1 MSIAPPS
8 SSATTADALI
18 WLGAAELARRIG
30 AGEVSSLEVVEAH
43 CRRIEAV
50 NGRLNAVVIPLLDQA
65 RQEAA
70 RVDEARARGEALGPL
85 AGVPMTIKECYHIAG
100 TASTIGIDGFQPA
113 SSIREDSI
121 LVQRLRSAG
130 AIVLGK
136 TNIPQLMVM
145 HETDNPVYGRTNN
158 PWNVERGS
166 GGSSGGEAAIIA
178 AGGSPLGLGNDLG
191 GSIRQPSHS
200 CGVCG
205 IKPTS
210 RRLTCFDTAHT
221 FRGMEAFSEQAGPM
235 ARSVDD
241 LTLALRVL
249 AAPGLERVDPSM
261 APVPLGDPAAVRLD
275 QLRVAY
281 WEDDGFF
288 RPAPAVRRA
297 VREAAE
303 MLRGQGVA
311 VEPFPIAGT
320 ERAITLYFR
329 LLSADGGADLKRLLG
344 GSRRDWRVKKLLL
357 LGVIPPAL
365 RPLVGGVLRTAGQ
378 RKLGHIIAST
388 GRLSAD
394 RYWQTIYELRGW
406 VRQFLTRLEQG
417 KLDAVLCPP
426 HALPAL
432 RHGAT
437 DYLASAASYCMVG
450 NLLQWPAGVV
460 PVTRVRP
467 DEESDRPASGDL
479 VEKAARETE
488 RGSAGLP
495 VGVQVAA
502 RHWRED
508 IVLALMKAIELAAK
522 SRADFPARPP
532 L

>member
-1 MSIAPPS
+1 MSAV
-8 SSATTADALI
+8 ATPNKAGSTDLI
-18 WLGAAELARRIG
+18 WLSASELAQRIA
-30 AGEVSSLEVVEAH
+30 AGELSASEVVAAH
-43 CRRIEAV
+43 CQRIEAV

-65 RQEAA
+65 QQDAK
-70 RVDEARARGEALGPL
+70 RVDQARARGEALGPL
-85 AGVPMTIKECYHIAG
+85 AGVPITIKECYHIAG
-100 TASTIGIDGFQPA
+100 TASTIGVDGMDPA
-113 SSIREDSI
+113 GSVRQDSV
-121 LVQRLRSAG
+121 LVERLKLAG
-130 AIVLGK
+130 AVVLGK

-145 HETDNPVYGRTNN
+145 HETDNPIYGRTNN
-158 PWNVERGS
+158 PWNLQRGS

-191 GSIRQPSHS
+191 GSIRQPAHS

-210 RRLTCFDTAHT
+210 RRLTCFDTAHN
-221 FRGMEAFSEQAGPM
+221 FRGMEAFSEQAGPL
-235 ARSVDD
+235 ARHVDD
-241 LTLALRVL
+241 LTLALKIL
-249 AAPGLERVDPSM
+249 AAPGLERVDPLM
-261 APVPLGDPAAVRLD
+261 APVPLGDPAAVPLD

-297 VREAAE
+297 VREAAD
-303 MLRGQGVA
+303 MLRSQGVT
-311 VEPFPIAGT
+311 VEPWTPPNT
-320 ERAITLYFR
+320 HEAITLYFR

-344 GSRRDWRVKKLLL
+344 SSRRDWRIKKLLL
-357 LGVIPPAL
+357 LGVIPPSL
-365 RPLVGGVLRTAGQ
+365 RPLAGGALRLAGQ
-378 RKLGHIIAST
+378 PRLGGIIAST
-388 GRLSAD
+388 GKMSAD
-394 RYWQTIYELRGW
+394 RYWQTISQLRHW
-406 VRQFLTRLEQG
+406 VRQFMTRLDQERF
-417 KLDAVLCPP
+417 DAVLCPP

-432 RHGAT
+432 RHGST

-460 PVTRVRP
+460 PVTRVCA
-467 DEESDRPASGDL
+467 DEETDRPASGDL
-479 VEKAARETE
+479 VEKSARETE

-508 IVLALMKAIELAAK
+508 IVLALMKALETTA
-522 SRADFPARPP
+522 RGREGYPARPP

>member
-1 MSIAPPS
+1 M
-8 SSATTADALI
+8 
-18 WLGAAELARRIG
+18 GAAELAQRIA
-30 AGEVSSLEVVEAH
+30 AGEVSSAEVVEAH

-50 NGRLNAVVIPLLDQA
+50 NGRLNAMVIPLLDQA
-65 RQEAA
+65 RREAR
-70 RVDEARARGEALGPL
+70 RVDETRARGEALGPL
-85 AGVPMTIKECYHIAG
+85 AGVPVTIKECYHIAG

-113 SSIREDSI
+113 ASVREDSV
-121 LVQRLRSAG
+121 LVARLKQAG
-130 AIVLGK
+130 AVVLGK

-158 PWNVERGS
+158 PWNLDRGS

-178 AGGSPLGLGNDLG
+178 AGGSALGLGNDLG
-191 GSIRQPSHS
+191 GSIRQPAHS
-200 CGVCG
+200 CGICG

-210 RRLTCFDTAHT
+210 RRLTCYDTAHN

-235 ARSVDD
+235 ARHVDD
-241 LTLALRVL
+241 LTLALKVL
-249 AAPGLERVDPSM
+249 AAPGLERFDPLM

-311 VEPFPIAGT
+311 VEPLPVAHVD
-320 ERAITLYFR
+320 RAMALYFQ
-329 LLSADGGADLKRLLG
+329 LVSADAGADLKRLLG
-344 GSRRDWRVKKLLL
+344 SSRRDWRIKKLLL
-357 LGVIPPAL
+357 LGFIPPAV
-365 RPLVGGVLRTAGQ
+365 RPLVGSVLRVAGQ
-378 RKLGHIIAST
+378 RRLGGIIANT
-388 GRLSAD
+388 GRQSAD
-394 RYWQTIYELRGW
+394 KYWRTVYELRQW
-406 VRQFLTRLEQG
+406 VRDFLTRLDQG
-417 KLDAVLCPP
+417 RFDAVLCPP
-426 HALPAL
+426 HALPAM

-450 NLLQWPAGVV
+450 NLIQWPAGVV
-460 PVTRVRP
+460 PVTRVRA
-467 DEESDRPASGDL
+467 DEESDRSASGDL
-479 VEKAARETE
+479 VEKAAKETE

-508 IVLALMKAIELAAK
+508 IVLALMKAIETAA
-522 SRADFPARPP
+522 RRNEDYPARPTV
-532 L
+532 